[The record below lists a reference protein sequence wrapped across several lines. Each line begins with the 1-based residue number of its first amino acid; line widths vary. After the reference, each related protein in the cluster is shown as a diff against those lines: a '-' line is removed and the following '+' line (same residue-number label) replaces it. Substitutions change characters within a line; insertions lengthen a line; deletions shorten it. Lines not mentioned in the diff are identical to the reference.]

1 LSPLLVLEIVQA
13 KKKLKFKV
21 LRKYLLERLKQQD
34 EVIKKSKK
42 KVDENMEQIGKMQTE
57 IVEIRT
63 QARLFSSKE
72 CAHCKDKL
80 ALPTIHFM
88 CGHTFHD
95 TCVESEGVR
104 KCPKCQPGKNNSL
117 HYYLCILEFQE
128 VKDKREQLMEQAR

>member
-1 LSPLLVLEIVQA
+1 
-13 KKKLKFKV
+13 
-21 LRKYLLERLKQQD
+21 
-34 EVIKKSKK
+34 
-42 KVDENMEQIGKMQTE
+42 MEQIGKMQTE

-80 ALPTIHFM
+80 LLPTIHFM

-104 KCPKCQPGKNNSL
+104 KCPKCQPGMTP
-117 HYYLCILEFQE
+117 HTIILKYNRYRIPRSERQE
-128 VKDKREQLMEQAR
+128 RAAD